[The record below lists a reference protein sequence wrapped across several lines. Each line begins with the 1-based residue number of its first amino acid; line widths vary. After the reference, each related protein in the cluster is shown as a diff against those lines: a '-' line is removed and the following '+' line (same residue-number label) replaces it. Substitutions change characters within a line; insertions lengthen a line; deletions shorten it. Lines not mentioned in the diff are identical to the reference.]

1 MPTIGFFELL
11 LISVVA
17 LLVLG
22 PEKLPG
28 AIRTTSLW
36 IGRARRSF
44 NKVKSE
50 IEQQLNADEIRRQL
64 HNESILADL
73 DDAKKQAKALADETG
88 KDLKILGKDVDNAI
102 KQISSVEE
110 AFDESAVKKDSPA
123 KADYIENPSL
133 LDEEPEPLSTGSEPD
148 AESASET
155 ASETAPPAASSEK
168 AKAPV
173 EDFYNNP
180 GVGVIELRDGVF
192 KPAADESSVPE
203 DDAENKGS
211 VKK

>member
-73 DDAKKQAKALADETG
+73 DDAKKQARALTDETG
-88 KDLKILGKDVDNAI
+88 KDLKILGEDVDKAI

-110 AFDESAVKKDSPA
+110 AFDESPASKDSTA
-123 KADYIENPSL
+123 KADYSESPSL
-133 LDEEPEPLSTGSEPD
+133 LDEEPEPLNIETKSEPVK
-148 AESASET
+148 AE
-155 ASETAPPAASSEK
+155 K
-168 AKAPV
+168 RVKAPV

-192 KPAADESSVPE
+192 KPATDDSPVP
-203 DDAENKGS
+203 DNDQNNGS

>member
-1 MPTIGFFELL
+1 MPTVGFFELL
-11 LISVVA
+11 LIGVVA

-28 AIRTTSLW
+28 AIRTGSLW
-36 IGRARRSF
+36 VGRARRSF

-73 DDAKKQAKALADETG
+73 DDAKKQAKALADDTG
-88 KDLKILGKDVDNAI
+88 RDLKILGKDVDKAI
-102 KQISSVEE
+102 KQIASVED
-110 AFDESAVKKDSPA
+110 AYDEPPLDKTTA
-123 KADYIENPSL
+123 KADYNENPSL
-133 LDEEPEPLSTGSEPD
+133 LDEESLDLDLDLELEPEPEAGIASDSAATV
-148 AESASET
+148 AEI
-155 ASETAPPAASSEK
+155 
-168 AKAPV
+168 KAPI

-192 KPAADESSVPE
+192 KPAAGESSAPE
-203 DDAENKGS
+203 KDAENKGS

>member
-11 LISVVA
+11 LIGIVA

-28 AIRTTSLW
+28 AIKTTSLW
-36 IGRARRSF
+36 VGRARRSF

-73 DDAKKQAKALADETG
+73 DDAKKQAKALAEDAS
-88 KDLKILGKDVDNAI
+88 KDLKILGKDVDKAI
-102 KQISSVEE
+102 KKIAAVED
-110 AFDESAVKKDSPA
+110 AFDEPAVSKPPVSEERNIDLTAKDA
-123 KADYIENPSL
+123 YIDNPSL
-133 LDEEPEPLSTGSEPD
+133 LDEEPEPINNESES
-148 AESASET
+148 SALE
-155 ASETAPPAASSEK
+155 PVPAAK
-168 AKAPV
+168 IKTPV

-192 KPAADESSVPE
+192 KPAAEQATASD
-203 DDAENKGS
+203 DDAESKGA

>member
-1 MPTIGFFELL
+1 MPNIGFFELL
-11 LISVVA
+11 LIGVVA

-36 IGRARRSF
+36 VGRARRSF

-73 DDAKKQAKALADETG
+73 DDAKKQAKALANDAS
-88 KDLKILGKDVDNAI
+88 KDLKILGKDVDKAI
-102 KQISSVEE
+102 KQIAAVED
-110 AFDESAVKKDSPA
+110 AFTESPVSKDFA
-123 KADYIENPSL
+123 TKAAYSENPSL
-133 LDEEPEPLSTGSEPD
+133 LDEAPEALNSDSEPAPRLKPTPAI
-148 AESASET
+148 AEK
-155 ASETAPPAASSEK
+155 P
-168 AKAPV
+168 KAPV

-180 GVGVIELRDGVF
+180 GVGIIELRDGVF
-192 KPAADESSVPE
+192 KPVASESSIPD
-203 DDAENKGS
+203 DDADSKGA